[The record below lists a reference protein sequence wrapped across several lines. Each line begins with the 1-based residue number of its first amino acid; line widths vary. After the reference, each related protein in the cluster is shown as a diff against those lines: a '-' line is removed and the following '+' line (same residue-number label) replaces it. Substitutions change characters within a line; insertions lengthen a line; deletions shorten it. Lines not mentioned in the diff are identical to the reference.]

1 MRILLFATAFNGL
14 TQRIFEELLTSGHE
28 VSLELALSRRHML
41 DAVKLFQPEL
51 IICPF
56 LKQRIPDVIWQ
67 NYLCWIIHPGI
78 PGDRGPS
85 SLDWAI
91 IKQQPQWGVTLI
103 EANAEFDAGAIWGYE
118 LFPARKTYKASI
130 YRREVTN
137 TASHL
142 IHNALVTYQQHG
154 SAPKKYNL
162 SSVKQGEWHPLM
174 RQPHRHLNWLVD
186 DTETL
191 LRKLYAGDSCP
202 GVLDEI
208 QGQLFYLYGAHVER
222 TLKGDTPGDIIATR
236 HGAICRATRDAAL
249 WITHLKP
256 APHDKQSFYKLPA
269 TQWLDQHLLLV
280 PDIPQETLP
289 APNPNTWQE
298 ISYYEQDNIGYLT
311 FDFHNGAFSTTQCL
325 RLLKA
330 YKAACQRP
338 TQVIVLKGGTDFW
351 SNGIHL
357 NTIEAAINPSH
368 EAWQNIKAIN
378 QVTEAIIT
386 TTDKLT
392 VAALNC
398 NAGAGGA
405 VMAFACDYVV
415 ARQGIIT
422 TPYYKP
428 MGLYGSEY
436 WTHVLP
442 KRVGEECAHHLT
454 EACLPV
460 GTQRGFALG
469 LFDAVLSER
478 SDLFWQQVHNF
489 CLKLSEAKY
498 WQHELLQKQQRR
510 ESDESDK
517 PLAVYEAEELS
528 QMWQC
533 FNSQTF
539 HNARRAFVYKEE
551 PQQTPPYLATHRQET
566 QKQTH
571 EPMPKTNTQQVVPE
585 RKEEAVV

>member
-1 MRILLFATAFNGL
+1 MRILLFASAFNGL
-14 TQRIFEELLTSGHE
+14 TQRIFEELLASGHD

-41 DAVKLFQPEL
+41 DAVKLFKPEL

-91 IKQQPQWGVTLI
+91 VEQQPQWGVTLI

-118 LFPARKTYKASI
+118 FFPARKTYKASL
-130 YRREVTN
+130 YRREVTT

-142 IHNALVTYQQHG
+142 IHNALVTYQQLG
-154 SAPKKYNL
+154 SAPEKYN
-162 SSVKQGEWHPLM
+162 SPTVKQGEWHPLM

-186 DTETL
+186 DTDTL
-191 LRKLYAGDSCP
+191 LRKLYASDSCP

-208 QGQLFYLYGAHVER
+208 QGQLFYLYDAHIER
-222 TLKGDTPGDIIATR
+222 TLKGDSPGEIIATR
-236 HGAICRATRDAAL
+236 HDAICRATRDGAL

-256 APHDKQSFYKLPA
+256 APHDNQSFYKLPA
-269 TQWLDQHLLLV
+269 TQWLDQQLLTV
-280 PDIPQETLP
+280 PDIPQTELP

-298 ISYYEQDNIGYLT
+298 ISYSELDDIGYLT
-311 FDFHNGAFSTTQCL
+311 FDFHNGAFSTAQCL
-325 RLLKA
+325 RLLNA
-330 YKAACQRP
+330 YQAACQRP
-338 TQVIVLKGGTDFW
+338 TQVLVLKGGTDFW

-357 NTIEAAINPSH
+357 NTIEAAKNPTM
-368 EAWQNIKAIN
+368 EAWKNIKAIN

-392 VAALNC
+392 VAALNG

-436 WTHVLP
+436 WTYVLP
-442 KRVGEECAHHLT
+442 KRVGEECAQHLT

-478 SDLFWQQVHNF
+478 TELYWQQLHDF
-489 CLKLSEAKY
+489 CLKLSETKY
-498 WQHELLQKQQRR
+498 WQHELLQKQHRR
-510 ESDESDK
+510 QLDENHK
-517 PLAVYEAEELS
+517 PLAVYEAEELN

-539 HNARRAFVYKEE
+539 HNARHVFVYKKE
-551 PQQTPPYLATHRQET
+551 PQQTPLYLAPHRQQHQERN
-566 QKQTH
+566 Q
-571 EPMPKTNTQQVVPE
+571 EPIHNMTIQAIEPE
-585 RKEEAVV
+585 NKKEAVV